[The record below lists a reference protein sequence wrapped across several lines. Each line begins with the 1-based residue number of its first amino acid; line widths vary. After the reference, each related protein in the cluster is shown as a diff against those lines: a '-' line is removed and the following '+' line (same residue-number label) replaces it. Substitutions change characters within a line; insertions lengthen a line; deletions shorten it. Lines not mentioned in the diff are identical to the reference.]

1 MTNLTTSTLPQWKGK
16 SRRRQPLV
24 LLAGVMFLL
33 GGCTVGP
40 NFAVPDEVG
49 SGSYRTHAFPS
60 LTASADI
67 GGGKTQTFVD
77 GDDLSAKW
85 WRLFKSPKVD
95 ALVELALKANPSIP
109 AAEAALKVAQENTA
123 AQAGAFLPSVT
134 TSVSPTR
141 QGVAGTL
148 ASPSSAGYTYYN
160 LHTAQ
165 LNISYVVDVFGG
177 NRRQV
182 EAQRAQ
188 ADYQFYQLKAAQV
201 SLVNNVIGA
210 AVQIALLRAEI
221 NATHDTIAL
230 SRQQLSIL
238 KKQLALGAIPEVNV
252 ISQEALEAQ
261 AVATLPPL
269 QKQLAQQV
277 DLIAALTGRLPS
289 EVNDVAIDL
298 DDLDLPET
306 LPLSLPSKV
315 AQQRPDILAAQEQ
328 LHVASAQIGV
338 ATANMLPQITLNA
351 GVGSAALNV
360 GELFK
365 AGTGFWNLA
374 GGLTQPLFEGGT
386 LLHRK
391 RAAQAAY
398 EQTAYQYRSTVLSA
412 FQNIA
417 DTLFALRYDAQAL
430 SSAAISEKTTRASLE
445 IARRQVELGD
455 VSYLSLLP
463 AEQNYQQV
471 RMTLLQAR
479 ANRFIDTAALFQAIG
494 GGWWNDATAGT
505 PRQSN

>member
-1 MTNLTTSTLPQWKGK
+1 MTDLTMSALL
-16 SRRRQPLV
+16 RRRRGGPRQRPLV
-24 LLAGVMFLL
+24 LLAGVASLL
-33 GGCTVGP
+33 GGCAVGP
-40 NFAVPDEVG
+40 NFTVPDEVRN
-49 SGSYRTHAFPS
+49 GSYRADTFPS
-60 LTASADI
+60 TTASADI
-67 GGGKTQTFVD
+67 SGGKAQTFVEA
-77 GDDLSAKW
+77 GDLSAEW
-85 WRLFKSPKVD
+85 WRLFKSPKLD
-95 ALVELALKANPSIP
+95 ALVDSALKASPSIP

-123 AQAGAFLPSVT
+123 AQAGAFLPSVSA
-134 TSVSPTR
+134 SVSPTR
-141 QGVAGTL
+141 QRVAGTL

-165 LNISYVVDVFGG
+165 LNISYAIDVFGG

-188 ADYQFYQLKAAQV
+188 ADYQFYQLKAAQI
-201 SLVNNVIGA
+201 SLINNVIGA
-210 AVQIALLRAEI
+210 AVQVALLRAEI

-230 SRQQLSIL
+230 AKQQLSIL

-261 AVATLPPL
+261 AIATLPPL
-269 QKQLAQQV
+269 QKQLAQQF
-277 DLIAALTGRLPS
+277 DLIAVLTGRLPS
-289 EVNDVAIDL
+289 AVKDVAIDL
-298 DDLDLPET
+298 DDFDLPQT

-328 LHVASAQIGV
+328 LHAASAQIGV
-338 ATANMLPQITLNA
+338 AMANMLPQITLNA

-398 EQTAYQYRSTVLSA
+398 EQTAYQYRTTVFSA

-430 SSAAISEKTTRASLE
+430 SSAAISERTTRASLE

-479 ANRFIDTAALFQAIG
+479 ANRFIDTAALFQALG
-494 GGWWNDATAGT
+494 GGWWNDASAGK
-505 PRQSN
+505 PHQSN